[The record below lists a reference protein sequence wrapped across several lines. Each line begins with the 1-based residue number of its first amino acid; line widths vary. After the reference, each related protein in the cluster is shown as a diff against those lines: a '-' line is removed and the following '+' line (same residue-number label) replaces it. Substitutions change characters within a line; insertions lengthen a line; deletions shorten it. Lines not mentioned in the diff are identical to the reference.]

1 MANFKTESPFDKRY
15 YDYFNVKY
23 KRYIYKLVRVNNHY
37 GNEYGYLL
45 MINGM
50 NIVMIKYIILMKKK
64 WSKFGFLHFYEMKN
78 ESEKYSKIK
87 QILKDLVNIINLNCL
102 KNNL

>member
-1 MANFKTESPFDKRY
+1 
-15 YDYFNVKY
+15 
-23 KRYIYKLVRVNNHY
+23 
-37 GNEYGYLL
+37 
-45 MINGM
+45 
-50 NIVMIKYIILMKKK
+50 MKKK